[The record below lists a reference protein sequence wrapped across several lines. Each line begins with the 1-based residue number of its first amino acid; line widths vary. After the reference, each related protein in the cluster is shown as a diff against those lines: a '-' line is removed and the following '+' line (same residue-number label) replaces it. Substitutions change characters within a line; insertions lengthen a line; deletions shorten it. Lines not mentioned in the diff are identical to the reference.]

1 MACGVLGR
9 GRQGKAEGV
18 ERGGGTS
25 AHVLGLGGRD
35 RETMRPLVI
44 VQDPPPASQR
54 VPSVGWIRV
63 AAWGWSRGL

>member
-18 ERGGGTS
+18 EWGGGML
-25 AHVLGLGGRD
+25 AHVLELGDWTG
-35 RETMRPLVI
+35 TMRPLVI

-63 AAWGWSRGL
+63 AVWGWGRGL